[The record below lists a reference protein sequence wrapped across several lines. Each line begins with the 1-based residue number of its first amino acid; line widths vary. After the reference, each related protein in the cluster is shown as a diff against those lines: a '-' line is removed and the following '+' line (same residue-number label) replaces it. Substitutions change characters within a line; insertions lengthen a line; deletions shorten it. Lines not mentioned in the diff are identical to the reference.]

1 MRHNDICIIT
11 RTTTGKN
18 PITHIAATTTTT
30 FSDSPINCRLGR
42 SSGTLVQ
49 GQPQGTFTK
58 QLRLYIPNVLADIKS
73 GDIAAVTVSK
83 LNTTS
88 KYTVGNIYYPNNH
101 HIEAD
106 VNYKSEV

>member
-1 MRHNDICIIT
+1 MRHNDLCVIT
-11 RTTTGKN
+11 RTTTSKDT
-18 PITHIAATTTTT
+18 ITHIAKTQTITLPS
-30 FSDSPINCRLGR
+30 FKCRLGR
-42 SSGTLVQ
+42 ASGTLSQ
-49 GQPQGTFTK
+49 GSPQGTFVQ
-58 QLRLYIPNVLADIKS
+58 QLRLYIPNILADIKT
-73 GDIAAVTVSK
+73 GDIATVTVAK